1 MHNNASQFCRQRP
14 GRRALAV
21 TAADFSRYAGNHC
34 MADRFT
40 DDTQQVVWL
49 AIPAI
54 SPSGETRAWRATLP
68 TE

>member
-1 MHNNASQFCRQRP
+1 
-14 GRRALAV
+14 
-21 TAADFSRYAGNHC
+21 

-54 SPSGETRAWRATLP
+54 SPSGETGTWRATLP